1 MSFNILPKN
10 VIEGTNSDGK
20 SFRAFEYDFS
30 TFATLQL
37 ISFFSYLLVG
47 GLFCAIMS
55 PIILVMLML
64 QFTGRFNIMYLTIPI
79 FSGYFIYDCANGW
92 IFSAFLNI
100 FIEEEGL
107 VLLAGMN
114 VACIVAIIV
123 LTLFGKIIYN
133 TINALSQDVFNR
145 YLIFFIF
152 VGFIFCLSMAFAFE
166 TINEQWLGVTKIIN
180 ELHPN

>member
-20 SFRAFEYDFS
+20 SFRAFEYDFG
-30 TFATLQL
+30 TFATLQTITL
-37 ISFFSYLLVG
+37 VSYVLAG

-64 QFTGRFNIMYLTIPI
+64 QFTGRFNIIYLTIPI

-92 IFSAFLNI
+92 VFSALLNI

-107 VLLAGMN
+107 VILAGMN
-114 VACIVAIIV
+114 VACIVVIAV
-123 LTLFGKIIYN
+123 LTLFGKTILN
-133 TINALSQDVFNR
+133 TINAISHDVFNR
-145 YLIFFIF
+145 YVIFFMF

-166 TINEQWLGVTKIIN
+166 HINIQWLGVTKIIN